1 MKYLINLCEVIKR
14 IYYVQQ
20 FFCYSNNY
28 MRLFCQIVPY
38 SRKNHYICDKVF
50 KMDRF
55 VTIKDKDFYSWD
67 YIEHLRKEDAK
78 KRNPYKII
86 AQRGGQENMLSQS
99 ADIIFG
105 GGSRGGSKCMIYSTL
120 VCTPFGFRPISEL
133 KPGSIITGRD
143 GRMQRVWSISF
154 NGVKDVYKMTFIDG
168 SSVICSYDHA
178 WTLRKTNYISKK
190 RKLGGNGLEADWR
203 VWTTDMIYKH
213 IQFEKNKESKYSNN
227 LIVPLCDPV
236 EFTKVYG
243 KKDKSIDPYIIGALI
258 GDGCLSNEL
267 KGNTIKLTT
276 MDKEIVDNF
285 KNNGINMDSFYK
297 KANNQSSD
305 YSIRDDKLYKYLNTI
320 GLLGCLS
327 YTKFIPDMY
336 KFGTIEERFALV
348 QGLMDTDGYVD
359 KRGHCSYT
367 TISEQL
373 AKDVKFMINSLG
385 GTATIS
391 KNKAGY
397 KTADGE
403 YVQCNDA
410 YTIYIKIPNS
420 ERLFRL
426 TRKKELCREY
436 NGGVSEYGRRI
447 IDCEYVGKEEVC
459 CIRVENADSLFLV
472 NDFIVTHNSFSLL
485 LEALKD
491 YQNKDFR
498 ATIFRREI
506 DDLSDLIDTSHSVY
520 GDFGTYNR
528 SKADMTW
535 NFYSGAS
542 LKFNYYS
549 DNYEEFKVRMQG
561 KQYAFIGI
569 DEITHIEYQKFKYLI
584 TNNRNA
590 FGIHNRI
597 WGTSNPDPDS
607 WVAKF
612 IDWWIGED
620 GLPIPERNG
629 VVRYCFMDG
638 DDVSNIF
645 WGNSKEEVYEQCKD
659 TIDKYWLPSY
669 DIYGSPA
676 DLFVKSVTFVE
687 AKLADNIQ
695 LMRSDPT
702 YLANLAGQS
711 EEQRSRDL
719 EGNWKYKSVGDDMI
733 KMSHMEAFFNNP
745 QQIGDGVRRVSL
757 DAAFEGGDN
766 LVMWLWEGWH
776 IKDLFV
782 CKKDSKDTV
791 NVVRAKLKEWR
802 VLEENFTYDLNGIG
816 QIFKGFFNSAVPFNN
831 RESVAEEDKGLYD
844 TIKSQAAYLF
854 AKKLINKEISIEPTL
869 LDYRFEA
876 GKNKNVQ
883 LRQILMDERK
893 AIRANASSYEKGFSL
908 IKKIEM
914 KKFVGHS
921 PDFIEAMFMRMIFEI
936 KSKKSKGVP
945 KLGTKFISPQL
956 YYRNPILR

>member
-1 MKYLINLCEVIKR
+1 
-14 IYYVQQ
+14 
-20 FFCYSNNY
+20 
-28 MRLFCQIVPY
+28 
-38 SRKNHYICDKVF
+38 
-50 KMDRF
+50 MDRF

-105 GGSRGGSKCMIYSTL
+105 GGSRGGSKCLIYSTL

-213 IQFEKNKESKYSNN
+213 LKFEKNKESKYSNN

-258 GDGCLSNEL
+258 GDGCLSNQF
-267 KGNTIKLTT
+267 KGNIIKLTT

-285 KNNGINMDSFYK
+285 KNNGISMDSFYK

-305 YSIRDDKLYKYLNTI
+305 YSIRDDKLYKYLHTI

-327 YTKFIPDMY
+327 DTKFIPDMY

-745 QQIGDGVRRVSL
+745 QQTGDGVRRVSL

-945 KLGTKFISPQL
+945 KLGTKFISPQFS
-956 YYRNPILR
+956 YRQTFNPRYH

>member
-1 MKYLINLCEVIKR
+1 
-14 IYYVQQ
+14 
-20 FFCYSNNY
+20 
-28 MRLFCQIVPY
+28 
-38 SRKNHYICDKVF
+38 
-50 KMDRF
+50 MDRF

-105 GGSRGGSKCMIYSTL
+105 GGSRGGSKAQIYSDL
-120 VCTPFGFRPISEL
+120 VCTPFGFRKMGDLKVGDIISDINGGMQKVIHIKEL
-133 KPGSIITGRD
+133 GYTEAYRLYFSD
-143 GRMQRVWSISF
+143 GTYV
-154 NGVKDVYKMTFIDG
+154 NCTE
-168 SSVICSYDHA
+168 DHL
-178 WTLRKTNYISKK
+178 WKIKRTNYISKK
-190 RKLGGNGLEADWR
+190 RKLNGLGQDADWKL
-203 VWTTDMIYKH
+203 WTMKDIMTFLDNPTFY
-213 IQFEKNKESKYSNN
+213 QSKKGKVYNN
-227 LIVPLCDPV
+227 LLIPLCEPIK
-236 EFTKVYG
+236 FTKHPPSWY
-243 KKDKSIDPYIIGALI
+243 KPKTDPYVIGAIL
-258 GDGCLSNEL
+258 GDGCISQKDGNSVCITSDDPEIIDKIKSVGLTPHRQYIDQRTSAIDYFYNDDDLITDLMEL
-267 KGNTIKLTT
+267 DLFGHTAK
-276 MDKEIVDNF
+276 D
-285 KNNGINMDSFYK
+285 
-297 KANNQSSD
+297 
-305 YSIRDDKLYKYLNTI
+305 
-320 GLLGCLS
+320 
-327 YTKFIPDMY
+327 KFIPEQFKY
-336 KFGTIEERFALV
+336 TTVERRFALI
-348 QGLMDTDGYVD
+348 QGLMDTDGTVD
-359 KRGHCSYT
+359 SRGHCSYS
-367 TISEQL
+367 TISKQL
-373 AKDVKFMINSLG
+373 AEDVAFVLRSLG
-385 GTATIS
+385 AYVTIS
-391 KNKAGY
+391 KNQAGY
-397 KTADGE
+397 KDNDGE
-403 YVQCNDA
+403 YIQCNDV
-410 YTIYIKIPNS
+410 YDLYIKIKNS
-420 ERLFRL
+420 ERLFSL
-426 TRKKELCREY
+426 TRKKNRCKAF
-436 NGGVSEYGRRI
+436 NGGVSEPTKRIVRYEYIGRDQCR
-447 IDCEYVGKEEVC
+447 
-459 CIRVENADSLFLV
+459 CIAVSDPTALYIT
-472 NDFIVTHNSFSLL
+472 NDFTVTHNSFSLL

-745 QQIGDGVRRVSL
+745 QQTGDGVRRVSL

-776 IKDLFV
+776 IKDVFV
-782 CKKDSKDTV
+782 CRKDPKDTV
-791 NVVRAKLKEWR
+791 NVVKAKLKEWR

>member
-1 MKYLINLCEVIKR
+1 
-14 IYYVQQ
+14 
-20 FFCYSNNY
+20 
-28 MRLFCQIVPY
+28 
-38 SRKNHYICDKVF
+38 
-50 KMDRF
+50 
-55 VTIKDKDFYSWD
+55 
-67 YIEHLRKEDAK
+67 
-78 KRNPYKII
+78 
-86 AQRGGQENMLSQS
+86 
-99 ADIIFG
+99 
-105 GGSRGGSKCMIYSTL
+105 
-120 VCTPFGFRPISEL
+120 
-133 KPGSIITGRD
+133 
-143 GRMQRVWSISF
+143 
-154 NGVKDVYKMTFIDG
+154 
-168 SSVICSYDHA
+168 
-178 WTLRKTNYISKK
+178 
-190 RKLGGNGLEADWR
+190 
-203 VWTTDMIYKH
+203 
-213 IQFEKNKESKYSNN
+213 
-227 LIVPLCDPV
+227 
-236 EFTKVYG
+236 
-243 KKDKSIDPYIIGALI
+243 
-258 GDGCLSNEL
+258 
-267 KGNTIKLTT
+267 

-305 YSIRDDKLYKYLNTI
+305 YSIRDDKLYKYLQTI

-327 YTKFIPDMY
+327 DTKFIPDMY

-397 KTADGE
+397 KTANGE

-491 YQNKDFR
+491 YSNKNFKAMILR
-498 ATIFRREI
+498 HEI
-506 DDLSDLIDTSHSVY
+506 DDLSDLIDTSNSIY

-535 NFYSGAS
+535 NFNSGAS

-549 DNYEEFKVRMQG
+549 DSYEEFKVRMQG
-561 KQYAFIGI
+561 KQYAYIGI
-569 DEITHIEYQKFKYLI
+569 DEITHMEYNKFKYLL

-590 FGIHNRI
+590 YGIRNRI
-597 WGTSNPDPDS
+597 WGTCNPDPDS

-620 GLPIPERNG
+620 GLPIKERDG

-638 DDVSNIF
+638 DEVQDIY
-645 WGNSKEEVYEQCKD
+645 WGDTKEEVYEQCRD
-659 TIDKYWLPSY
+659 IIDKYWLDSY
-669 DIYGSPA
+669 SIYGSPA
-676 DLFVKSVTFVE
+676 DLFVKSVTFIE

-695 LMRSDPT
+695 LLRSDPT

-711 EEQRSRDL
+711 EEQRARDL
-719 EGNWKYKSVGDDMI
+719 EGNWHFKTVGDDMI
-733 KMSHMEAFFNNP
+733 KMKDMENFFDNP
-745 QQIGDGVRRVSL
+745 QQLGDGVRRVSL
-757 DAAFEGGDN
+757 DAAFDGGDN
-766 LVMWLWEGWH
+766 LVMILWVGWH

-782 CKKDSKDTV
+782 CRKNSKDTV
-791 NVVRAKLKEWR
+791 NVVKSKLNEWK
-802 VLEENFTYDLNGIG
+802 VNEENFTYDLNGIG
-816 QIFKGFFNSAVPFNN
+816 QIFKGYFKSAVPFNN
-831 RESVAEEDKGLYD
+831 RESVANEDKGLYD
-844 TIKSQAAYLF
+844 TLKSQAAYLF
-854 AKKLINKEISIEPTL
+854 AKKLIDKEISIEPHL
-869 LDYRFEA
+869 LEYRFNA
-876 GKNKNVQ
+876 GKNRNVR

-893 AIRANASSYEKGFSL
+893 AIKANTTAWDKGFSL
-908 IKKIEM
+908 IKKADM
-914 KKFVGHS
+914 KKLVGHS
-921 PDFIEAMFMRMIFEI
+921 PDFIEAMLMRMIFEI
-936 KSKKSKGVP
+936 KKKKNTGKPKWGVRY
-945 KLGTKFISPQL
+945 LNTNHA
-956 YYRNPILR
+956 YY